1 MFSFT
6 SKYATKDN
14 ITFEKIKQANVSVLK
29 IYGEIMEQK
38 HFDVINEKYS
48 LFIQHVYIY
57 SILHFW
63 ELAVLNG
70 SDGAALLDVH
80 VTNVEIH
87 QLFCILKKNPF
98 HIGAYCKMNLLIAMS
113 LQNYCQLS

>member
-14 ITFEKIKQANVSVLK
+14 ITFENLKQANVSVLK

-38 HFDVINEKYS
+38 HFDVIADKYS
-48 LFIQHVYIY
+48 PFIQHVYIY

-70 SDGAALLDVH
+70 SDGAALLEVH
-80 VTNVEIH
+80 ATNVEIH
-87 QLFCILKKNPF
+87 QLFCVLKKKNLF
-98 HIGAYCKMNLLIAMS
+98 TLVHIVK
-113 LQNYCQLS
+113 

>member
-6 SKYATKDN
+6 CKYVTKDN
-14 ITFEKIKQANVSVLK
+14 ITFEKLKQANVSVLK
-29 IYGEIMEQK
+29 IYGELMEQK
-38 HFDVINEKYS
+38 HFDVVADKYS

-87 QLFCILKKNPF
+87 LAFLLFCVLTKKKF
-98 HIGAYCKMNLLIAMS
+98 SHWCTL
-113 LQNYCQLS
+113 

>member
-1 MFSFT
+1 MSSFT

-14 ITFEKIKQANVSVLK
+14 ITFENLKQANVRVLK

-38 HFDVINEKYS
+38 HFDVIADKYS
-48 LFIQHVYIY
+48 PFIQHVYIY

-70 SDGAALLDVH
+70 SDGAALLEVQYMWKF
-80 VTNVEIH
+80 IS
-87 QLFCILKKNPF
+87 FSAYLKKKPF